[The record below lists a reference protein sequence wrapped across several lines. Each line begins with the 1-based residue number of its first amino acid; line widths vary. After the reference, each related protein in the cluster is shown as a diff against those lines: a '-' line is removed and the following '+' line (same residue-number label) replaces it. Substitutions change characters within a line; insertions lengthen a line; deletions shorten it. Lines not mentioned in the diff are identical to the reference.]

1 MNTKNYLKFNLNPL
15 NTLFTLGAF
24 TLLLGACKKDRTERV
39 YERQLVGTKGI
50 YVLSEG
56 DWNQANPT
64 ISYYDVEKKTTVKDY
79 YKQVNGT
86 GLGETA
92 NDLQVYGSKMYCV
105 VTGTQGKPLSF
116 IDVMDVNTGKSIK
129 RIAFN
134 TANDG
139 FLPRYITF
147 YKNKAYVSRYDGAI
161 SRIDTASLNVDAE
174 LQLKNGANN
183 AGALEGLAVA
193 NGKLYVTNAVH
204 PSYPTSLKSKVTV
217 IDLTTFTKSKDI
229 EVGNNPVRIAAT
241 NTGDLYVITWND
253 WVTFNDPTLVKINST
268 TDAVTQTETKTDL
281 GAINIVGTQAWV
293 TKDVYAS
300 PSIKALNL
308 ATGKL
313 GSDLIT
319 DATTIATP
327 YGITIN
333 PFDDSVVVGDSGSSK
348 AFVFGKDG
356 KIKYSF
362 ETGSNP
368 QAAVFNYRYAFV
380 SKD

>member
-1 MNTKNYLKFNLNPL
+1 MNKMKYLKLNFFAL
-15 NTLFTLGAF
+15 VAF
-24 TLLLGACKKDRTERV
+24 AVSLSACKKDRTERA

-64 ISYYDVEKKTTVKDY
+64 ISYYNVETKTTVKDY

-86 GLGETA
+86 ALGETA

-105 VTGTQGKPLSF
+105 VTGTQGKAQSF
-116 IDVMDVNTGKSIK
+116 VDVMDVTTGKSIK
-129 RIAFN
+129 RIPFN
-134 TANDG
+134 TTNDG

-161 SRIDTASLNVDAE
+161 SRIDTASLNVDGE
-174 LQLKNGANN
+174 LQLKNGTNN
-183 AGALEGLAVA
+183 AGGLEGIAVA
-193 NGKLYVTNAVH
+193 NGKLYVTNSAH
-204 PSYPTSLKSKVTV
+204 PSYPTSLKTKVTV
-217 IDLTTFTKSKDI
+217 VDLANFTKSKDI
-229 EVGNNPVRIAAT
+229 EVGTNPVKVSAAS
-241 NTGDLYVITWND
+241 NGDVYVITWND
-253 WVTFNDPTLVKINST
+253 WVTFNNPTLVRINSA
-268 TDAVTQTETKTDL
+268 TDAVTQTEDNTDL

-293 TKDVYAS
+293 TKDVYSS

-308 ATGKL
+308 STGKV
-313 GSDLIT
+313 GNNLIT
-319 DATTIATP
+319 DATAIVTP

-333 PFDDSVVVGDSGSSK
+333 PFDDSVVIGDSGSSK

-356 KIKYSF
+356 KLKYSF

>member
-1 MNTKNYLKFNLNPL
+1 MNKTNYSKFK
-15 NTLFTLGAF
+15 LFALAAITV
-24 TLLLGACKKDRTERV
+24 LLVACKKERTERV
-39 YERQLVGTKGI
+39 YEKQIVGTKGV

-86 GLGETA
+86 ALGETA

-105 VTGTQGKPLSF
+105 VSGTQGKAQSF

-129 RIAFN
+129 RIPFN
-134 TANDG
+134 TTNDG

-147 YKNKAYVSRYDGAI
+147 YKNKAYVSRYDGAV

-174 LQLKNGANN
+174 LQLKNGTDN
-183 AGALEGLAVA
+183 AGGLEGIAAA
-193 NGKLYVTNAVH
+193 NGKLYVTNSVH

-229 EVGNNPVRIAAT
+229 EVGSNPARIAAAG
-241 NTGDLYVITWND
+241 NGDLYVVTWNV
-253 WVTFNDPTLVKINST
+253 WGETNHPTLVRISSS
-268 TDAVTQTETKTDL
+268 TDAVIQTEDNIDL
-281 GAINIVGTQAWV
+281 GAITILGTQAWV
-293 TKDVYAS
+293 AKDVYSS
-300 PSIKALNL
+300 PSVKALNL
-308 ATGKL
+308 TTGKL
-313 GSDLIT
+313 GADLIT
-319 DATTIATP
+319 DGTTIATP
-327 YGITIN
+327 YGLTIN
-333 PFDDSVVVGDSGSSK
+333 PFDQSVVVGDSGSGK

-356 KIKYSF
+356 KLKYSF

-368 QAAVFNYRYAFV
+368 QAAAFNYKYGFV

>member
-1 MNTKNYLKFNLNPL
+1 MNKMNYLKINFFALIAFAV
-15 NTLFTLGAF
+15 TLS
-24 TLLLGACKKDRTERV
+24 ACKKDRAERD
-39 YERQLVGTKGI
+39 YERQLVGTNGI

-64 ISYYDVEKKTTVKDY
+64 ISYYDIEKKTTVKDY
-79 YKQVNGT
+79 YRQVNGT

-92 NDLQVYGSKMYCV
+92 NDLQAYGNKMYCV
-105 VTGTQGKPLSF
+105 VTGVEGKAQSF
-116 IDVMDVNTGKSIK
+116 VDVMDVKTGKSIK
-129 RIAFN
+129 RIPFN
-134 TANDG
+134 TTNNG

-161 SRIDTASLNVDAE
+161 SRIDTASLNVDGE

-183 AGALEGLAVA
+183 AGGLEGLAVA
-193 NGKLYVTNAVH
+193 NGKLYVTNSAH
-204 PSYPTSLKSKVTV
+204 PSYPTSLKSKVTIV
-217 IDLTTFTKSKDI
+217 DLATFTKSKDI
-229 EVGNNPVRIAAT
+229 EVGNNPVRISAAS
-241 NTGDLYVITWND
+241 NGDLYVITWND
-253 WVTFNDPTLVKINST
+253 WVTFNDPTLVRISST
-268 TDAVTQTETKTDL
+268 TDAVTQTEANTDL

-293 TKDVYAS
+293 TKDVYSS

-313 GSDLIT
+313 GSNLIT
-319 DATTIATP
+319 DATAIATP

-356 KIKYSF
+356 KLKYSF

-368 QAAVFNYRYAFV
+368 QAAVFNHRYAFV